1 MRGRS
6 HPDSHSGG
14 DGGALGAPRDTRM
27 HLRGDQLKLGPER
40 GLNLG
45 RILVLVALIGG
56 GLFLLQ
62 MRESGQVQPLFLP
75 TQTATRTVKSFE
87 EEATA
92 RVSAGNLPGA
102 IAVYQQA
109 LEVNP
114 DDATLWAEL
123 ARIQTYSSALQA
135 SNVDRLAR
143 LTEARQSIDR
153 ATQLAPDDGFIRA
166 IRARV
171 YDWSASAYQGD
182 DKALFDEYLTEAD
195 QSARQAGE
203 LVPNSALANTFKA
216 EVAVDQGNYL
226 TAYDL
231 AKTAVDQIESG
242 TAVQSGSGS
251 PDLDA
256 IDVYWVFGIVSENN
270 GDYRA
275 AIATYQ
281 KAIQINPNLTF
292 LYLRL
297 GTNYRKLAGNA
308 INLTERRNLVDQSL
322 TAFDRA
328 AKINEQNGVQDPIPY
343 LAIGRT
349 YLQEGEFF
357 IAARNVERAVLLD
370 KGNPALY
377 GFLGEVYYRARNYES
392 ALQVLKCSVEGCD
405 AQQIG
410 DLLCNGIQ
418 IINCDLDT
426 NTLDFY
432 GQAVPG
438 LPLDSGSLEY
448 YYTYAS
454 ALAYLSGSAGYE
466 SNCQIAEG
474 LFTQLM
480 ASYGNDPTVAAIVA
494 DNQAICA
501 SSASGTRT
509 PAGTVGPETSPTVE
523 PSMQESTPTSPNS

>member
-1 MRGRS
+1 MQ
-6 HPDSHSGG
+6 
-14 DGGALGAPRDTRM
+14 
-27 HLRGDQLKLGPER
+27 LRGDQLKLGPER

-45 RILVLVALIGG
+45 RILVLVLLIGG

-62 MRESGQVQPLFLP
+62 MREAGQVQPLFLATP
-75 TQTATRTVKSFE
+75 TATRTVKSFE

-102 IAVYQQA
+102 IEAYQKA
-109 LEVNP
+109 LEVSP
-114 DDATLWAEL
+114 DDASLWAEL
-123 ARIQTYSSALQA
+123 ARIQTYASALQA

-143 LTEARQSIDR
+143 LSEARQSIDR
-153 ATQLAPDDGFIRA
+153 ATQLAPDDGFIRT

-182 DKALFDEYLTEAD
+182 DKALFDTYLTEAD

-203 LVPNSALANTFKA
+203 LVPNSALAQAFKA

-231 AKTAVDQIESG
+231 AKGAVDQIESG
-242 TAVQSGSGS
+242 TAAQSGSGS

-256 IDVYWVFGIVSENN
+256 IDAYWVFGIVSENN
-270 GDYRA
+270 GDYRG

-281 KAIQINPNLTF
+281 KAVKINPNLTF

-308 INLTERRNLVDQSL
+308 INLTERNSFVEQSL
-322 TAFDRA
+322 TSFDRA
-328 AKINEQNGVQDPIPY
+328 ARINEQNNVQDPVPY

-357 IAARNVERAVLLD
+357 IAARNVEKAVLLD
-370 KGNPALY
+370 KSNPALY

-392 ALQVLKCSVEGCD
+392 SLQVLQCSVEGCD
-405 AQQIG
+405 AHQIG

-418 IINCDLDT
+418 LINCDLNNQTVD
-426 NTLDFY
+426 DY
-432 GQAVPG
+432 GVAVPG

-466 SNCQIAEG
+466 NNCQIAQG
-474 LFTQLM
+474 VFAQLL

-494 DNQAICA
+494 DNQDICA
-501 SSASGTRT
+501 SAGSGPRT
-509 PAGTVGPETSPTVE
+509 PAGTVGPQSTATPE
-523 PSMQESTPTSPNS
+523 PNMQEGS